1 LEGSG
6 SKKVINVSIDLI
18 KDGMNA
24 GMLSDEEI
32 MGDINSYLND
42 SNQDEVLVNMAENGG
57 HWVIVD
63 NSKPKDLNL
72 KEVLANHQ
80 KI

>member
-1 LEGSG
+1 
-6 SKKVINVSIDLI
+6 
-18 KDGMNA
+18 MNA

-32 MGDINSYLND
+32 IGDINSYLND
-42 SNQDEVLVNMAENGG
+42 SNQDEVHTNMAENGG

-72 KEVLANHQ
+72 
-80 KI
+80 